1 MSHVIT
7 GVIRRA
13 PYTKEG
19 QNANG
24 AWKMY
29 SIDLSERYKD
39 KDGQANYSNYRA
51 VFFAKESM
59 LAWYDEAFQEGKIVS
74 VSCETLAVDVRDK
87 DGKTYVTINMNN
99 PRLEFSQRN
108 DGGQAQNKPQQQ
120 QQQQQQHPQ
129 QQQRQPQPQQQFD
142 EDIPFAS
149 FGLQYGKHR
158 IYAL

>member
-13 PYTKEG
+13 PFTKEG

-24 AWKMY
+24 VWKMY
-29 SIDLSERYKD
+29 AVDLSERYKD
-39 KDGQANYSNYRA
+39 KDGQAHYSNYRA

-59 LAWYDEAFQEGKIVS
+59 LAWYDEAFQEGKVVS

-99 PRLEFSQRN
+99 PRLEFSQRG
-108 DGGQAQNKPQQQ
+108 DIVQKQQKPQQQ
-120 QQQQQQHPQ
+120 QQQQPQ
-129 QQQRQPQPQQQFD
+129 QQPQQQNTFD
-142 EDIPFAS
+142 GDIPF
-149 FGLQYGKHR
+149 
-158 IYAL
+158 

>member
-13 PYTKEG
+13 PFTKEG

-24 AWKMY
+24 SWKMY
-29 SIDLSERYKD
+29 AVDLSERYKD
-39 KDGQANYSNYRA
+39 KDGQAHYSNYRA

-99 PRLEFSQRN
+99 PRLEFSQRG
-108 DGGQAQNKPQQQ
+108 DGGHPQNKPQQQ
-120 QQQQQQHPQ
+120 QQQQQQQQRQTQ
-129 QQQRQPQPQQQFD
+129 QQQQFND
-142 EDIPFAS
+142 DIPF
-149 FGLQYGKHR
+149 
-158 IYAL
+158 

>member
-13 PYTKEG
+13 PFTKEG

-24 AWKMY
+24 VWKMY
-29 SIDLSERYKD
+29 AVDLSERYKD
-39 KDGQANYSNYRA
+39 KDGQAHYSNYRA

-59 LAWYDEAFQEGKIVS
+59 LAWYDEAFQEGKVVS

-99 PRLEFSQRN
+99 PRLEFSQRG
-108 DGGQAQNKPQQQ
+108 DIVQKQQKPQQQ
-120 QQQQQQHPQ
+120 QQQQQQQ
-129 QQQRQPQPQQQFD
+129 QPQQQPQQQNTFD
-142 EDIPFAS
+142 GDIPF
-149 FGLQYGKHR
+149 
-158 IYAL
+158 

>member
-13 PYTKEG
+13 PFTKEG

-24 AWKMY
+24 TWKMY
-29 SIDLSERYKD
+29 AVDLSERYKD
-39 KDGQANYSNYRA
+39 KDGQSHYSNYRA

-74 VSCETLAVDVRDK
+74 VSCETLAVDVSDK

-99 PRLEFSQRN
+99 PRLEFSQREP
-108 DGGQAQNKPQQQ
+108 AQQQRQQQRQQKPQQQ
-120 QQQQQQHPQ
+120 QPNQSM
-129 QQQRQPQPQQQFD
+129 QFED
-142 EDIPFAS
+142 DIPF
-149 FGLQYGKHR
+149 
-158 IYAL
+158 